1 MNKNKKNKGLT
12 FLETIAGVA
21 IIFIVSSFL
30 FYKIIKH
37 NEKMELE
44 KSRRIIQT
52 FFVKYTLRSLYEKNV
67 YQIEINL
74 LDKNL
79 NVKKLKNEIIEQI
92 SLPKKL
98 KYEIIY
104 DNNRNKKFKVDT
116 TKNGNLSKAFT
127 IYIFGFNNQVE
138 NRVAFYTFQKEK
150 VLRINVYINRAL
162 KNINYENILNYH
174 YSQDGQNRVGWM
186 EEWWT

>member
-1 MNKNKKNKGLT
+1 MNKNNKNKGLT
-12 FLETIAGVA
+12 FLETIACVA

-30 FYKIIKH
+30 FYKKIKY
-37 NEKMELE
+37 NEKMDLE
-44 KSRRIIQT
+44 RSRRIIQA
-52 FFVKYTLRSLYEKNV
+52 FFIKYTVRSLYEKNK
-67 YQIEINL
+67 YQLEINM

-79 NVKKLKNEIIEQI
+79 TVKKLNTDVIEKVY
-92 SLPKKL
+92 LPEKL

-104 DNNRNKKFKVDT
+104 DNRRNQNFKVDT

-127 IYIFGFNNQVE
+127 MYIFGYTGQVE

-150 VLRINVYINRAL
+150 VLKINIYLNRAV
-162 KNINYENILNYH
+162 KEINYDNILKYH

-186 EEWWT
+186 EE

>member
-104 DNNRNKKFKVDT
+104 DNNRNHCTRNSQMGAYSKLVLNKLNSCLTMFT
-116 TKNGNLSKAFT
+116 TPCHIA
-127 IYIFGFNNQVE
+127 
-138 NRVAFYTFQKEK
+138 R
-150 VLRINVYINRAL
+150 
-162 KNINYENILNYH
+162 
-174 YSQDGQNRVGWM
+174 
-186 EEWWT
+186 